1 MLKRLR
7 IKFVCITMTI
17 VTLILCVIF
26 GFVYQFTQ
34 RNLERESIQ
43 MMETI
48 SSFPSQL
55 GAPNKPPKEVRLP
68 YFVVQIGEEGLPIAW
83 EGGYYDLTDEAFLK
97 DIANTAIASGDR
109 IGIIEEYNLRYYIVE
124 TPRDHYIIFSD
135 ISSEQHTLNNLIRT
149 CAVIGSASFLVFLGI
164 SLFLARWAVKPVEKA
179 WDQQRQFV
187 ADASH
192 ELKTPLTV
200 ILTNAEL
207 LQEPGIREDEKQQS
221 SISILHM
228 ARRMRE
234 LVESLLNLARV
245 DNGIDR
251 SQMERLELSR
261 LVSNAALPFE
271 PVFFERGLGLD
282 CQIEPG
288 IFVQG
293 VASRLQQVE
302 EILLDNALKYS
313 LPGSTV
319 QVSLKRLRNVCQLA
333 VASHGEPIG
342 PEDLKKIF
350 ERFYRADKV
359 RTANHSYG
367 LGLSIAQAIVRE
379 HRGKIWAESK
389 EGVNTFFVELPV
401 KQNLDQLK
409 KYSAK

>member
-7 IKFVCITMTI
+7 IKFVCITMAI
-17 VTLILCVIF
+17 VTLTLCLIF

-34 RNLERESIQ
+34 HNLERESIQ

-48 SSFPSQL
+48 SSLPSQL
-55 GAPNKPPKEVRLP
+55 SAPNKPPREVRLP
-68 YFVVQIGEEGLPIAW
+68 YFVIQISEEGLPTDW

-97 DIANTAIASGDR
+97 DIANTAIASGER
-109 IGIIEEYNLRYYIVE
+109 IGIIEEYNLRFYIEE
-124 TPRDHYIIFSD
+124 TSRDHRIIFSD
-135 ISSEQHTLNNLIRT
+135 ISSERHTLNNLIRT

-164 SLFLARWAVKPVEKA
+164 SLLLARWAVKPVEKA

-245 DNGIDR
+245 DNGIDK
-251 SQMERLELSR
+251 SQMERLELSQ
-261 LVSNAALPFE
+261 LVSDAALPFE

-288 IFVQG
+288 IFIQG

-333 VASHGEPIG
+333 VASHGEPIE

-367 LGLSIAQAIVRE
+367 LGLAIAQAIVQE

-389 EGVNTFFVELPV
+389 ADVNTFFVELPV